1 MAKFIKINTLYR
13 GSIEERILNTD
24 DISNIHIGA
33 NMISMRTKFLD
44 GSNNLSVTEETI
56 KKLEKVLEVVEVDD
70 GND

>member
-13 GSIEERILNTD
+13 GFIEERILNVD

-33 NMISMRTKFLD
+33 NMISIRTPFLD

>member
-1 MAKFIKINTLYR
+1 MAKFIKVNTLYR
-13 GSIEERILNTD
+13 GSIEEIILNVD

-33 NMISMRTKFLD
+33 SMIFIRTPFLD

-56 KKLEKVLEVVEVDD
+56 KKLEKLLEVVEVDD

>member
-1 MAKFIKINTLYR
+1 MGKFIKINTLYR
-13 GSIEERILNTD
+13 GYTEEIILNTD

-33 NMISMRTKFLD
+33 NMISMRTPFLD
-44 GSNNLSVTEETI
+44 GSDNLSVTEETI

>member
-13 GSIEERILNTD
+13 GSIEERILNVD

-33 NMISMRTKFLD
+33 NMISMRTPFLD
-44 GSNNLSVTEETI
+44 GTNNLSVTEETVEKL
-56 KKLEKVLEVVEVDD
+56 KKFLEVKEVDD